1 VGPLIFFVFI
11 CCKLLAQC
19 YNLVSLRKD
28 REMINTDQ
36 IIQCASDLGYSLS
49 LDDALDVLHGDF
61 DGWVIYEGENVWNA
75 TTEWLNIYET
85 GADFYKREFK
95 KIRAKWETVL

>member
-1 VGPLIFFVFI
+1 
-11 CCKLLAQC
+11 
-19 YNLVSLRKD
+19 
-28 REMINTDQ
+28 MINTDQ

-85 GADFYKREFK
+85 GADFYKKEFK
-95 KIRAKWETVL
+95 KIRTKWETVL

>member
-1 VGPLIFFVFI
+1 MLARWYTVG
-11 CCKLLAQC
+11 
-19 YNLVSLRKD
+19 SLRKD

-49 LDDALDVLHGDF
+49 LDDALDVLHGGF
-61 DGWVIYEGENVWNA
+61 DGWVVYEGENVWNA

-85 GADFYKREFK
+85 GADFSRKEYRKAFSK
-95 KIRAKWETVL
+95 WVKII

>member
-1 VGPLIFFVFI
+1 
-11 CCKLLAQC
+11 
-19 YNLVSLRKD
+19 
-28 REMINTDQ
+28 MINTDQ

-49 LDDALDVLHGDF
+49 LDDALDVLHGGF

-85 GADFYKREFK
+85 GADFYLK
-95 KIRAKWETVL
+95 KYSNTRTKWETVV